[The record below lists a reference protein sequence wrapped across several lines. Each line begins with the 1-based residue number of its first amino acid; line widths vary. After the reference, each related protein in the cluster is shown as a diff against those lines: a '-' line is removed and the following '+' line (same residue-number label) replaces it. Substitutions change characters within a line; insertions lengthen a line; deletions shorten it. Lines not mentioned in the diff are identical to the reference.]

1 MVVEV
6 VVVSGTVVVVV
17 EVVVVSGTV
26 VVVVEVVVIS
36 GTVVVV
42 VEVVV
47 ISGTVVSSISVSEF
61 INTTNPEPITNDI
74 TKNKI
79 YLLFIFSFNLNRKTD
94 NQN

>member
-26 VVVVEVVVIS
+26 V
-36 GTVVVV
+36 TR
-42 VEVVV
+42 
-47 ISGTVVSSISVSEF
+47 TSVSEF
-61 INTTNPEPITNDI
+61 INTTNPEPMTNDM
-74 TKNKI
+74 TKNNI
-79 YLLFIFSFNLNRKTD
+79 YLLFIFAFNLNKKTD

>member
-26 VVVVEVVVIS
+26 VTS
-36 GTVVVV
+36 T
-42 VEVVV
+42 
-47 ISGTVVSSISVSEF
+47 SVSEF
-61 INTTNPEPITNDI
+61 INTTNPEPMTNDMK
-74 TKNKI
+74 KNSI
-79 YLLFIFSFNLNRKTD
+79 YLLFIFAFNLNKKTD